1 MSGFYSKNNSGL
13 TLLEALVATVI
24 VGIGFVAVFQ
34 MVQYSIRSIDV
45 SSDRNKGNY
54 LVNLIAEDV
63 LSHKRSTKENEEFA
77 DYLKDNQFSIQQCT
91 NEFGLDS
98 TITNTP
104 QNKVQY
110 WQQYFDRG
118 ITKCR
123 SNEDIRALNI
133 IDVCNS
139 ATSEDKNYVC
149 KYENLIDNSQF
160 EIKKMIEFC
169 DLDWDPNCLNHQS
182 NQSGIK
188 TASVNQARR
197 PIYNTSKNLNKNY
210 SDNLVEMFG
219 ILKN

>member
-1 MSGFYSKNNSGL
+1 MTGFYSKNNSGL

-77 DYLKDNQFSIQQCT
+77 DYLKDNQFSIQQCI

-104 QNKVQY
+104 ENKVQY

-118 ITKCR
+118 ITKCT
-123 SNEDIRALNI
+123 NEFGLDSTKDIRELNI
-133 IDVCNS
+133 IDICNNES
-139 ATSEDKNYVC
+139 SEVKTWTCRYVNNSVYNYN
-149 KYENLIDNSQF
+149 ENGIPVTTKIYDPVYF
-160 EIKKMIEFC
+160 GKMEIGFNKGTKTRNLYF
-169 DLDWDPNCLNHQS
+169 Q
-182 NQSGIK
+182 IK
-188 TASVNQARR
+188 
-197 PIYNTSKNLNKNY
+197 
-210 SDNLVEMFG
+210 
-219 ILKN
+219 

>member
-63 LSHKRSTKENEEFA
+63 LANKRTTRNNEEFA
-77 DYLKDNQFSIQQCT
+77 DYLIENQFSIQQCT

-104 QNKVQY
+104 ENKVQY
-110 WQQYFDRG
+110 WEQYFDRG

-123 SNEDIRALNI
+123 SNEDIRELNI
-133 IDVCNS
+133 IDICNND
-139 ATSEDKNYVC
+139 TSEVKTWTCRYQNNSVYNYN
-149 KYENLIDNSQF
+149 ENGIPVKKLIFDPVYF
-160 EIKKMIEFC
+160 GKMEIGFNKGTKTRNLYF
-169 DLDWDPNCLNHQS
+169 Q
-182 NQSGIK
+182 IK
-188 TASVNQARR
+188 
-197 PIYNTSKNLNKNY
+197 
-210 SDNLVEMFG
+210 
-219 ILKN
+219 

>member
-1 MSGFYSKNNSGL
+1 MTGFYSKNNSGL

-63 LSHKRSTKENEEFA
+63 LANKRTTRNNEEFA

-123 SNEDIRALNI
+123 SNEDIRELNI
-133 IDVCNS
+133 IDICNNE
-139 ATSEDKNYVC
+139 TSEVKTWTCRYVNDSV
-149 KYENLIDNSQF
+149 YDYNENGIPVTTKIYDPVYF
-160 EIKKMIEFC
+160 GKMEIGFNKGTKTRNLYF
-169 DLDWDPNCLNHQS
+169 Q
-182 NQSGIK
+182 IK
-188 TASVNQARR
+188 
-197 PIYNTSKNLNKNY
+197 
-210 SDNLVEMFG
+210 
-219 ILKN
+219 

>member
-1 MSGFYSKNNSGL
+1 MSGFYNKNNSGL

-123 SNEDIRALNI
+123 SNEDIRELNI
-133 IDVCNS
+133 IDICNNE
-139 ATSEDKNYVC
+139 TSEVKTWTC
-149 KYENLIDNSQF
+149 KYVNDSVYDYNENGIPVTTKIYDPVYF
-160 EIKKMIEFC
+160 GKMEIGFNKGTKTRNLYF
-169 DLDWDPNCLNHQS
+169 Q
-182 NQSGIK
+182 IK
-188 TASVNQARR
+188 
-197 PIYNTSKNLNKNY
+197 
-210 SDNLVEMFG
+210 
-219 ILKN
+219 

>member
-1 MSGFYSKNNSGL
+1 MSGFYNKNNSGL

-34 MVQYSIRSIDV
+34 MVQYSVRSIDI

-63 LSHKRSTKENEEFA
+63 LSHKRSTKDNEEFA
-77 DYLKDNQFSIQQCT
+77 DYLKDNQFSIQQCS
-91 NEFGLDS
+91 NEFGLDT

-123 SNEDIRALNI
+123 SIEDIRALNI
-133 IDVCNS
+133 IDICDNQ
-139 ATSEDKNYVC
+139 TSEDKTWTC
-149 KYENLIDNSQF
+149 KYINEEEYTYDENGAEVKTKIYDPVYF
-160 EIKKMIEFC
+160 GKMEIRFNKGKKTRNLYF
-169 DLDWDPNCLNHQS
+169 Q
-182 NQSGIK
+182 IK
-188 TASVNQARR
+188 
-197 PIYNTSKNLNKNY
+197 
-210 SDNLVEMFG
+210 
-219 ILKN
+219 

>member
-1 MSGFYSKNNSGL
+1 MTGFYSKNNSGL

-63 LSHKRSTKENEEFA
+63 LANKRTTRNNEEFA

-123 SNEDIRALNI
+123 SNEDIRELNI
-133 IDVCNS
+133 IDICNNE
-139 ATSEDKNYVC
+139 TSEVKTWTCRYVNDSV
-149 KYENLIDNSQF
+149 YDYNENGIPVTTKIHDPVYF
-160 EIKKMIEFC
+160 GKMEIGFNKGTKTRNLYF
-169 DLDWDPNCLNHQS
+169 Q
-182 NQSGIK
+182 IK
-188 TASVNQARR
+188 
-197 PIYNTSKNLNKNY
+197 
-210 SDNLVEMFG
+210 
-219 ILKN
+219 

>member
-63 LSHKRSTKENEEFA
+63 LANKRTTRNNEEFA
-77 DYLKDNQFSIQQCT
+77 DYLKDNQFSIQQCI

-104 QNKVQY
+104 ENKVQY

-123 SNEDIRALNI
+123 SNEDIRELNI
-133 IDVCNS
+133 IDICNNE
-139 ATSEDKNYVC
+139 TSEVKTWTCRYVNDSV
-149 KYENLIDNSQF
+149 YDYNENGIPVTTKIYDPVYF
-160 EIKKMIEFC
+160 GKMEIGFNKGTKTRNLYF
-169 DLDWDPNCLNHQS
+169 Q
-182 NQSGIK
+182 IK
-188 TASVNQARR
+188 
-197 PIYNTSKNLNKNY
+197 
-210 SDNLVEMFG
+210 
-219 ILKN
+219 

>member
-63 LSHKRSTKENEEFA
+63 LANKRTTRNNEEFA
-77 DYLKDNQFSIQQCT
+77 DYLKDNQFSIQKCT

-123 SNEDIRALNI
+123 SNEDIRELNI
-133 IDVCNS
+133 IDICNNES
-139 ATSEDKNYVC
+139 SEVKTWDCRYVNNSVYNYN
-149 KYENLIDNSQF
+149 ENGIPVTTKIYDPVYF
-160 EIKKMIEFC
+160 GKMEIGFNKGTKTRNLYF
-169 DLDWDPNCLNHQS
+169 Q
-182 NQSGIK
+182 IK
-188 TASVNQARR
+188 
-197 PIYNTSKNLNKNY
+197 
-210 SDNLVEMFG
+210 
-219 ILKN
+219 

>member
-63 LSHKRSTKENEEFA
+63 LANKRTTRNNEEFA

-123 SNEDIRALNI
+123 SNEDIRELNI
-133 IDVCNS
+133 IDICNNE
-139 ATSEDKNYVC
+139 TSEVKTWTCRYVNNTV
-149 KYENLIDNSQF
+149 YDYNENGTPVTTKIYDPVYF
-160 EIKKMIEFC
+160 GKMEIGFNKGTKTRNLYF
-169 DLDWDPNCLNHQS
+169 Q
-182 NQSGIK
+182 IK
-188 TASVNQARR
+188 
-197 PIYNTSKNLNKNY
+197 
-210 SDNLVEMFG
+210 
-219 ILKN
+219 

>member
-1 MSGFYSKNNSGL
+1 MTGFYSKNNSGL

-63 LSHKRSTKENEEFA
+63 LANKRTTRNNEEFA

-110 WQQYFDRG
+110 WEQYFDRG

-123 SNEDIRALNI
+123 SNEDIRELNI
-133 IDVCNS
+133 IDICNNE
-139 ATSEDKNYVC
+139 TSEVKTWTCRYVNDSV
-149 KYENLIDNSQF
+149 YDYNENGIPVTTKIYDPVYF
-160 EIKKMIEFC
+160 GKMEIGFNKGTKTRNLYF
-169 DLDWDPNCLNHQS
+169 Q
-182 NQSGIK
+182 IK
-188 TASVNQARR
+188 
-197 PIYNTSKNLNKNY
+197 
-210 SDNLVEMFG
+210 
-219 ILKN
+219 

>member
-1 MSGFYSKNNSGL
+1 MTGFYSKNNSGL

-63 LSHKRSTKENEEFA
+63 LANKRTTRNNEEFA

-110 WQQYFDRG
+110 WEQYFDRG

-123 SNEDIRALNI
+123 SNEDIRELNI
-133 IDVCNS
+133 IDICNNE
-139 ATSEDKNYVC
+139 TSEVKTWTC
-149 KYENLIDNSQF
+149 KYVNDSVYDYNENGIPVTTKIYDPVYF
-160 EIKKMIEFC
+160 GKMEIGFNKGTKTRNLYF
-169 DLDWDPNCLNHQS
+169 Q
-182 NQSGIK
+182 IK
-188 TASVNQARR
+188 
-197 PIYNTSKNLNKNY
+197 
-210 SDNLVEMFG
+210 
-219 ILKN
+219 

>member
-63 LSHKRSTKENEEFA
+63 LANKRTTRNNEEFA

-123 SNEDIRALNI
+123 SNEDIRELNI
-133 IDVCNS
+133 CLLY
-139 ATSEDKNYVC
+139 TSP
-149 KYENLIDNSQF
+149 SPR
-160 EIKKMIEFC
+160 
-169 DLDWDPNCLNHQS
+169 DP
-182 NQSGIK
+182 
-188 TASVNQARR
+188 
-197 PIYNTSKNLNKNY
+197 
-210 SDNLVEMFG
+210 E
-219 ILKN
+219 

>member
-63 LSHKRSTKENEEFA
+63 LANKRTTRNNEEFA
-77 DYLKDNQFSIQQCT
+77 DYLIENQFSIQQCT

-104 QNKVQY
+104 ENKVQY
-110 WQQYFDRG
+110 WEQYFDRG

-123 SNEDIRALNI
+123 SNEDIRELNI
-133 IDVCNS
+133 IDICNNE
-139 ATSEDKNYVC
+139 TSEVKTWTC
-149 KYENLIDNSQF
+149 KYVNDSVYDYNENGIPVTTKIYDPVYF
-160 EIKKMIEFC
+160 GKMEIGFNKGTKTRNLYF
-169 DLDWDPNCLNHQS
+169 Q
-182 NQSGIK
+182 IK
-188 TASVNQARR
+188 
-197 PIYNTSKNLNKNY
+197 
-210 SDNLVEMFG
+210 
-219 ILKN
+219 

>member
-63 LSHKRSTKENEEFA
+63 LANKRTTRNNEEFA

-123 SNEDIRALNI
+123 SNEDIRELNI
-133 IDVCNS
+133 IDICNNE
-139 ATSEDKNYVC
+139 TSEVKTWTCRYVNDSVYNYN
-149 KYENLIDNSQF
+149 ENGIPVTTKIYDPVYF
-160 EIKKMIEFC
+160 GKMEIGFNKGTKTRNLYF
-169 DLDWDPNCLNHQS
+169 Q
-182 NQSGIK
+182 IK
-188 TASVNQARR
+188 
-197 PIYNTSKNLNKNY
+197 
-210 SDNLVEMFG
+210 
-219 ILKN
+219 

>member
-1 MSGFYSKNNSGL
+1 MELMSGFYSKNNRGL

-63 LSHKRSTKENEEFA
+63 LANKRTTRNNEEFA

-123 SNEDIRALNI
+123 SNDDIRALNI
-133 IDVCNS
+133 IDVCSND
-139 ATSEDKNYVC
+139 TSEVKTWTCTYVNNLT
-149 KYENLIDNSQF
+149 YDYNENGAPVTTKIYDPVYF
-160 EIKKMIEFC
+160 GKMEIRFNKGTKTRNLYF
-169 DLDWDPNCLNHQS
+169 Q
-182 NQSGIK
+182 IK
-188 TASVNQARR
+188 
-197 PIYNTSKNLNKNY
+197 
-210 SDNLVEMFG
+210 
-219 ILKN
+219 

>member
-1 MSGFYSKNNSGL
+1 MTGFYSKNNSGL

-63 LSHKRSTKENEEFA
+63 LANKRTTRNNEEFA

-91 NEFGLDS
+91 NEFGLDW

-123 SNEDIRALNI
+123 SNEDIRELNI
-133 IDVCNS
+133 IDICNNE
-139 ATSEDKNYVC
+139 TSEVKTWTCRYVNDSV
-149 KYENLIDNSQF
+149 YDYNENGIPVTTKIYDPVYF
-160 EIKKMIEFC
+160 GKMEIGFNKGTKTRNLYF
-169 DLDWDPNCLNHQS
+169 Q
-182 NQSGIK
+182 IK
-188 TASVNQARR
+188 W
-197 PIYNTSKNLNKNY
+197 
-210 SDNLVEMFG
+210 
-219 ILKN
+219 

>member
-24 VGIGFVAVFQ
+24 VGIGFVAIFQ

-98 TITNTP
+98 NITNTP
-104 QNKVQY
+104 ENKVQY
-110 WQQYFDRG
+110 WKQYFDRG

-123 SNEDIRALNI
+123 SNEDIRELNI
-133 IDVCNS
+133 IDICNS
-139 ATSEDKNYVC
+139 ESSEVKTWDCRYVNNSEYNYN
-149 KYENLIDNSQF
+149 ENGIPVTTKIYDPVYF
-160 EIKKMIEFC
+160 GKMEIGFNKGTKTRNLYF
-169 DLDWDPNCLNHQS
+169 Q
-182 NQSGIK
+182 IK
-188 TASVNQARR
+188 
-197 PIYNTSKNLNKNY
+197 
-210 SDNLVEMFG
+210 
-219 ILKN
+219 

>member
-1 MSGFYSKNNSGL
+1 MSGFYSKNNRGL

-63 LSHKRSTKENEEFA
+63 LSHKRSTKDNKEFA
-77 DYLKDNQFSIQQCT
+77 DYLKENQFSIQQCT
-91 NEFGLDS
+91 NEFGLETKD
-98 TITNTP
+98 NTP
-104 QNKVQY
+104 ENKVQY

-133 IDVCNS
+133 IDICDDETSDDKTWVCNY
-139 ATSEDKNYVC
+139 KNEEEYT
-149 KYENLIDNSQF
+149 YIENGAEVKTKIYDPVYF
-160 EIKKMIEFC
+160 GKMEIRFNKGKKTRNLYF
-169 DLDWDPNCLNHQS
+169 Q
-182 NQSGIK
+182 IK
-188 TASVNQARR
+188 
-197 PIYNTSKNLNKNY
+197 
-210 SDNLVEMFG
+210 
-219 ILKN
+219 